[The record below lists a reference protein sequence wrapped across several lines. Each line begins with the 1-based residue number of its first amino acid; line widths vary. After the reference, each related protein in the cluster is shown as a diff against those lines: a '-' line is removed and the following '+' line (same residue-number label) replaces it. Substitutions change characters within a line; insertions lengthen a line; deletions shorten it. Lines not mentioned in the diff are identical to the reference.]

1 MDVHA
6 SEQEQVEALKKWW
19 KENGSSVITGLLL
32 GVSILVGGKAWFSYQ
47 ETQALNASNIYAQM
61 MAASNR
67 NDTEMVRTHANE
79 LISNYT
85 SSAYASLSSLLLA
98 RLAVQDGELAA
109 ARSQLQWTLDHAN
122 SAEVKHT
129 ARMRLVRVLIA
140 QQEYAA
146 ASQLLASV
154 KDQGAN
160 RYLYTELEGDLALAE
175 DRPARAAKAYKQ
187 ALDQMPAQAPNRAFL
202 TAKYENL
209 GGAAEAAQ

>member
-1 MDVHA
+1 MDIHA

-47 ETQALNASNIYAQM
+47 ETHALSASNIYAQM

-67 NDTEMVRTHANE
+67 NDTAMVRTHANE
-79 LISNYT
+79 LITNYT
-85 SSAYASLSSLLLA
+85 SSGYAPLSSLLLA
-98 RLAVQDGELAA
+98 RIAVQEGELAA
-109 ARSQLQWTLDHAN
+109 AESQLQWAPDHAN
-122 SAEVKHT
+122 SPEVKHA
-129 ARMRLVRVLIA
+129 ARTRLVRVLIA
-140 QQEYAA
+140 RQQYTA

-154 KDQGAN
+154 GEPGAN
-160 RYLYTELEGDLALAE
+160 RYLYSELEGDLALAE
-175 DRPARAAKAYKQ
+175 NRLAQAAKAYRR

-209 GGAAEAAQ
+209 SNAGEAAQ